1 MSEKR
6 PSSKVSRIKTSRI
19 ERRMALATAGMV
31 AGARLA
37 RESAFNLFATE
48 STRRRRQVKVLGEQ
62 ARFLVAELGKLKGS
76 VVKIGQMMALYGE
89 HFLPEEVTRALH
101 TLEDQT
107 VAMSWDAISPVLQA
121 ELGKQKLAQLEIEP
135 DPVAAASL
143 GQVHRARLK
152 SDGQQFSIKV
162 QYPGIAEAIDSDLE
176 AVASLLRLAKLVS
189 RTREFEDWLGEL
201 RLLLHREVD
210 YRAEA
215 EATERFRRRLMNDRR
230 FVVPRVFPQYSTA
243 RVLTTSW
250 ENGFAVNSADV
261 ATLPQE
267 RRNGIAA
274 AARDLLLAELME
286 WGELQTDPNFGNYRV
301 RPARDRR
308 AADKLVLLDF
318 GAVRQYSDPFLAA
331 LREIIIGAYRQ
342 NHEQIIRGA
351 INIGFMDAAMP
362 KRELNSFARLCV
374 ELLEPL
380 ASDFEGRSKA
390 VLNQEGAYCWKDSD
404 LPRRIVKKAR
414 NSAFSHH
421 FSVPPKEIIFI
432 NRKLVGVY
440 TMLAV
445 LAAELDSRDCLGR
458 YR

>member
-1 MSEKR
+1 MSKKR
-6 PSSKVSRIKTSRI
+6 PVPTVSRIKTSRI
-19 ERRMALATAGMV
+19 ERRLALAGASMV

-37 RESAFNLFATE
+37 GESAFNLFSTE
-48 STRRRRQVKVLGEQ
+48 STRQQRQAKALGKQ
-62 ARFLVAELGKLKGS
+62 ARFLAAELGKLKGS

-89 HFLPEEVTRALH
+89 HFLPDEVTRALH

-107 VAMSWDAISPVLQA
+107 VAMSWKAISPVLQA
-121 ELGKQKLAQLEIEP
+121 ELGKQKLAHLEIEQE
-135 DPVAAASL
+135 PVAAASL
-143 GQVHRARLK
+143 GQVHRARRK
-152 SDGQQFSIKV
+152 SDGKQLGIKV

-201 RLLLHREVD
+201 RFLLHREVN

-215 EATERFRRRLMNDRR
+215 EATERFRRRLRNDRR
-230 FVVPRVFPQYSTA
+230 FVVPKVFPEYSTA

-250 ENGFAVNSADV
+250 EKGFAVNSPEVLA
-261 ATLPQE
+261 LPLE
-267 RRNGIAA
+267 RRNGITA

-308 AADKLVLLDF
+308 ATDKLVLLDF
-318 GAVRQYSDPFLAA
+318 GAVQQYSGPFLAA
-331 LREIIIGAYRQ
+331 LREVVLGAYRQ
-342 NHEQIIRGA
+342 DHEQIIRGA
-351 INIGFMDAAMP
+351 IDLGFMNADMP

-380 ASDFEGRSKA
+380 TSDFEGRAKA
-390 VLNQEGAYCWKDSD
+390 VLNRQGAYCWKESD

-445 LAAELDSRDCLGR
+445 LGAELDSRNSLGR
-458 YR
+458 YL